1 MAFSWQQF
9 IVVAGAHFLA
19 LLSPGPDF
27 FLIVRGALLHGWRKT
42 AATCLGIAA
51 ANGVFIAL
59 AIGGF
64 AALRPHSPLFH
75 ALQAA
80 GCLYLGYL
88 GILFI
93 RHARAADAAL
103 RAAGAGG
110 GGAPPSWARRFA
122 AGFGS
127 GILNPKNALFYAS
140 LFALLAG
147 ERTSAGVQLAYGV
160 WMFAAVLGWD
170 LLVAAGIGHP
180 AVMAR
185 CARYSVAVERGTG
198 AVLLAIAA
206 GGLWLLA
213 GSAMPAWL
221 APAAQ

>member
-1 MAFSWQQF
+1 A
-9 IVVAGAHFLA
+9 
-19 LLSPGPDF
+19 
-27 FLIVRGALLHGWRKT
+27 
-42 AATCLGIAA
+42 
-51 ANGVFIAL
+51 
-59 AIGGF
+59 
-64 AALRPHSPLFH
+64 
-75 ALQAA
+75 
-80 GCLYLGYL
+80 
-88 GILFI
+88 
-93 RHARAADAAL
+93 
-103 RAAGAGG
+103 G

-185 CARYSVAVERGTG
+185 GARDSVAVERGAG
-198 AVLLAIAA
+198 AGVLALAA
-206 GGLWLLA
+206 GGRWLRA